1 MFQSLHISPP
11 RRPRDG
17 YFADTTV
24 HLEIADPAL
33 VANWLL
39 AFLRGRCVFIR
50 IDFVKCTLRVRIN
63 ESLIKLRIFYDV
75 MNTTPVSV
83 SPREGEG
90 LTFVQGVMNKKHKS
104 NEQQKDTSP
113 R

>member
-11 RRPRDG
+11 RCPPDG
-17 YFADTTV
+17 YFAGTSV

-39 AFLRGRCVFIR
+39 AFLRGRCVFVR

-75 MNTTPVSV
+75 MDTTPVSV
-83 SPREGEG
+83 SPR
-90 LTFVQGVMNKKHKS
+90 
-104 NEQQKDTSP
+104 
-113 R
+113 

>member
-1 MFQSLHISPP
+1 MFQARYVTPP
-11 RRPRDG
+11 LCRPDG
-17 YFADTTV
+17 FYADTSV

-39 AFLRGRCVFIR
+39 AFLRGRCVFLR

-83 SPREGEG
+83 SPR
-90 LTFVQGVMNKKHKS
+90 
-104 NEQQKDTSP
+104 
-113 R
+113 

>member
-1 MFQSLHISPP
+1 MFPAVFLGSNADSFRWGGLSRAMFQSLHISPP
-11 RRPRDG
+11 RCPPDG
-17 YFADTTV
+17 FYADTSV

-39 AFLRGRCVFIR
+39 AFLRGRCVFVR

-83 SPREGEG
+83 SPREGG
-90 LTFVQGVMNKKHKS
+90 KG
-104 NEQQKDTSP
+104 
-113 R
+113 

>member
-11 RRPRDG
+11 RCPLDG
-17 YFADTTV
+17 FYADTSA

-39 AFLRGRCVFIR
+39 AFLRGRCVFLR

-63 ESLIKLRIFYDV
+63 ASLVKLRIFYDV
-75 MNTTPVSV
+75 RYTTPVSV
-83 SPREGEG
+83 SPR
-90 LTFVQGVMNKKHKS
+90 
-104 NEQQKDTSP
+104 
-113 R
+113 